1 MKDTGATITP
11 EKDTVPV
18 VVGPTASGKSD
29 YAIRLAREIG
39 GEIVSADSR
48 QVYRGMNIGSGKV
61 IRDPA
66 TDHPEPVG
74 GSRMKEKRKNETD
87 SPTRRLARNDIF
99 FSGGIRHHLLDIAS
113 PKRTY
118 TVTHFLRDAKAAI
131 EDIRSRGK
139 IPIVCGGTNFWIEA
153 LISDTAFPEVKPD
166 PALRKTLGRLTAPE
180 LFTMLSEKD
189 PERAA
194 TVDRHNKVRLIRALE
209 IVATLGRVPKGGVRK
224 QESGI
229 RHEKIDGFRCIGIEI
244 PRERLRENIV
254 KRLEKRLGE
263 GMVEETARLRESGI
277 SWKRLEGFGLEYRW
291 CARFLEGKIGKDE
304 MREKII
310 RDSLSYAKRQ
320 KTFLRR
326 MERNG
331 IRIDWR
337 RI

>member
-1 MKDTGATITP
+1 
-11 EKDTVPV
+11 
-18 VVGPTASGKSD
+18 
-29 YAIRLAREIG
+29 
-39 GEIVSADSR
+39 
-48 QVYRGMNIGSGKV
+48 
-61 IRDPA
+61 
-66 TDHPEPVG
+66 
-74 GSRMKEKRKNETD
+74 
-87 SPTRRLARNDIF
+87 
-99 FSGGIRHHLLDIAS
+99 
-113 PKRTY
+113 
-118 TVTHFLRDAKAAI
+118 
-131 EDIRSRGK
+131 
-139 IPIVCGGTNFWIEA
+139 
-153 LISDTAFPEVKPD
+153 
-166 PALRKTLGRLTAPE
+166 
-180 LFTMLSEKD
+180 MLSEKD

-194 TVDRHNKVRLIRALE
+194 TVDRHNKVRLIRAIE
-209 IVATLGRVPKGGVRK
+209 IVATLGRVPKHTIGSKDSETGRK
-224 QESGI
+224 G
-229 RHEKIDGFRCIGIEI
+229 KFRCIGIEI